1 MPAKKASA
9 KKTVKKGAKK
19 ALRKVA
25 KPACVCAEAC
35 KPEES
40 FWVNYGP
47 VVDSIAALRAA
58 ITAMSDEQYRYH
70 TAEGRNDFASW
81 IRDCFHQD
89 AVADRVAKA
98 KTKAGAVKALKACC
112 A

>member
-1 MPAKKASA
+1 MPAKKAPV
-9 KKTVKKGAKK
+9 KKTVKKVAKK
-19 ALRKVA
+19 APLKAA
-25 KPACVCAEAC
+25 KPTCVCTEVC
-35 KPEES
+35 KSEES

-47 VVDSIAALRAA
+47 VVDSISALRDAVK
-58 ITAMSDEQYRYH
+58 TMSDEQYRYH

-98 KTKAGAVKALKACC
+98 KTKAGVVKALGTCC